1 MRSTKRKRRP
11 QRTLMALRPLARQ
24 WAQNTVTETTT
35 CKTPPPTTV
44 PRAADKCLMTAPSQD
59 RCPTRLPASTGGR
72 WGSPD
77 TSGQCHAI
85 RHCSQQPGSNIPPP
99 PASRRQQPSR
109 RVCCRRLR
117 RPRAYGPPGQARRSE
132 SPAHPPGSLRLGRWY
147 ACGAHVWPLPR
158 GWGTAKAAETTRQRP
173 KPAASSPRRRS
184 ARTCPQRA
192 CPKDAE
198 LPPSGARQC
207 S

>member
-1 MRSTKRKRRP
+1 
-11 QRTLMALRPLARQ
+11 
-24 WAQNTVTETTT
+24 
-35 CKTPPPTTV
+35 
-44 PRAADKCLMTAPSQD
+44 MTAPSQD

-72 WGSPD
+72 WGPQTPADSA
-77 TSGQCHAI
+77 TRSAI
-85 RHCSQQPGSNIPPP
+85 AANSQAAIFRRHLQAAASSQAAVYAAAACAALAPLAH
-99 PASRRQQPSR
+99 PAAAR
-109 RVCCRRLR
+109 
-117 RPRAYGPPGQARRSE
+117 QARRSE